1 VAPLDRW
8 TRLSR
13 LSVDA
18 TFRQSQASMHSS
30 LPSATLPVIISD
42 LETAVISDPAAFEG
56 LAEDWGM
63 LFDRCL
69 EPSPFQSFTWNQVTW
84 RHCSEGASLAV
95 ITVRE
100 KGRLVGVGPFVT
112 RRRLGVEHIYPIGFD
127 QFAYLGPLVLQGRD
141 DVAQAIATAFA
152 DRFPRGL
159 LHIPYFQCRDEGLA
173 VMLARLSTLG
183 WNSCSWARNV
193 CHYLCESEGY
203 EKFLA
208 TKSSKARYN
217 LKRERKKLEEAGAV
231 EIRLCQGAEIDEHV
245 VERVAAIQK
254 RSWLFRRGQEP
265 LGSPYY
271 RELLPALG
279 RLHLADVYLMTHGG
293 KDVAFVLN
301 YHSGR
306 ENICSCVGFD
316 EALAQLS
323 PGKVMMNSVVQTIL
337 DRGDHVLDFL
347 FGDAEYKQ
355 FWANRSRFAMEL
367 VAWKGVPAHV
377 CSWFPARLRAWVKR
391 HPKTTGALKSV
402 RRWLHRL
409 FNPVSHGG
417 SNIVPPPVA
426 GKDEA

>member
-1 VAPLDRW
+1 
-8 TRLSR
+8 
-13 LSVDA
+13 
-18 TFRQSQASMHSS
+18 MHSS

-42 LETAVISDPAAFEG
+42 LETAVVSDLAGFEA
-56 LAEDWGM
+56 LADDWGV
-63 LFDRCL
+63 LFDSCPTL
-69 EPSPFQSFTWNQVTW
+69 TPFQSFVWNQVWW
-84 RHCSEGASLAV
+84 RHSRGVYSLAV

-112 RRRLGVEHIYPIGFD
+112 ERRGGIARVYPLGFN
-127 QFAYLGPLVLQGRD
+127 QFAYLGPLVLPGRD

-152 DRFPRGL
+152 ARFPHGL
-159 LHIPYFQCRDEGLA
+159 LHIPYFLCRDEGLA
-173 VMLARLSTLG
+173 VMLARLNTLG
-183 WNSCSWARNV
+183 WSSCSWARNI
-193 CHYLCESEGY
+193 CHYLCETQGY

-231 EIRLCQGAEIDEHV
+231 EIRLCQGAEIDERV

-271 RELLPALG
+271 RELLPTLG

-301 YHSGR
+301 FHKDR

-323 PGKVMMNSVVQTIL
+323 PGKILMNSVVKTIL

-355 FWANRSRFAMEL
+355 FWASRSKFAMEL
-367 VAWKGVPAHV
+367 VAWKGVAANVH
-377 CSWFPARLRAWVKR
+377 SWFPARLRAWVKR
-391 HPKTTGALKSV
+391 FPQVKEALKQL
-402 RRWLHRL
+402 RRLSHWLIGSAR
-409 FNPVSHGG
+409 HG
-417 SNIVPPPVA
+417 VA
-426 GKDEA
+426 PSEGETPAKSDGA

>member
-1 VAPLDRW
+1 
-8 TRLSR
+8 
-13 LSVDA
+13 
-18 TFRQSQASMHSS
+18 MHSS
-30 LPSATLPVIISD
+30 LPSATLPVITSD
-42 LETAVISDPAAFEG
+42 LETTVISDPAAFAA

-63 LFDRCL
+63 LFSSC
-69 EPSPFQSFTWNQVTW
+69 PGSGPFQSFIWNQVTW
-84 RHCSEGASLAV
+84 RHCSAGASLAV

-100 KGRLVGVGPFVT
+100 KGRLVGVGPFVA
-112 RRRLGVEHIYPIGFD
+112 RRRLGVEHIFPIGFD
-127 QFAYLGPLVLQGRD
+127 QFAYLGPLVLPGRD

-152 DRFPRGL
+152 ERFPHGL

-183 WNSCSWARNV
+183 WGSCSWARNV
-193 CHYLCESEGY
+193 CHYLCETEGY

-217 LKRERKKLEEAGAV
+217 LKRERKKLEEAGTV
-231 EIRLCQGAEIDEHV
+231 EIRLCQGDEINEQV

-271 RELLPALG
+271 RELLPSMGKL
-279 RLHLADVYLMTHGG
+279 RLADVYLMTLGG
-293 KDVAFVLN
+293 KDIAFVLN

-316 EALAQLS
+316 EAFAQLS

-355 FWANRSRFAMEL
+355 FWASRSRYAMEL
-367 VAWKGVPAHV
+367 VAWKGLPAHV
-377 CSWFPARLRAWVKR
+377 QSWFPARLRAWVKR
-391 HPKTTGALKSV
+391 HPRTTGVLKSV

-409 FNPVSHGG
+409 FHPVSHSGA
-417 SNIVPPPVA
+417 NTVPPPVA
-426 GKDEA
+426 DKGGA